1 MDRSDITG
9 LILAGGRGSRMGGA
23 DKGLQIHLGQALA
36 MHAVLRLGPQVG
48 RLMISANRNLETYA
62 AMGVPV
68 WPDALPDY
76 AGPLAGFLTGLGHCE
91 TGFLATVPCD
101 SPAFPLDLVARLAEG
116 LAEAGAEIA
125 VAATRAGDGSLQAQP
140 VFSLMRTSL
149 MDSLL
154 DYTQSGQR
162 KIAAWTARQRCALIE
177 FDDESAF
184 FNANTVADLQTLQ
197 DRR

>member
-36 MHAVLRLGPQVG
+36 MHAVLRLAPQVG
-48 RLMISANRNLETYA
+48 RLMISANRNLETYRT
-62 AMGVPV
+62 MGAPV
-68 WPDALPDY
+68 WPDTLPDY
-76 AGPLAGFLTGLGHCE
+76 AGPLAGFLTGLEHCE
-91 TGFLATVPCD
+91 TGYLATVPCD
-101 SPAFPLDLVARLAEG
+101 SPAFPLDLVARLARG

-140 VFSLMRTSL
+140 VFCLMRTSL
-149 MDSLL
+149 LDSLL
-154 DYTQSGQR
+154 AYTQSGQR

>member
-76 AGPLAGFLTGLGHCE
+76 AGPLAGFLTGLEHCE
-91 TGFLATVPCD
+91 TGYLATVPCD

-125 VAATRAGDGSLQAQP
+125 VAATRDGDGSLQAQP
-140 VFSLMRTSL
+140 VFCLMRTSL
-149 MDSLL
+149 LDSLL
-154 DYTQSGQR
+154 AYTQSGQR